1 MPDAWLLYEI
11 AKLTRD
17 DARCSVA
24 TRHSGNPFMVE
35 TTSPAALSGKRASTK
50 AANRRAILQ
59 AGRQVFAR
67 IGFEATTVRDIIRE
81 TELASGTFYNYFK
94 SKEEVFQ
101 AIAEDSTH
109 RFRSRLADVRA
120 RAESLEDYMEHAYR
134 AYFGFIARENEEAI
148 DSGAPHI
155 ALIGVR
161 VDTPEMQ
168 AVAQE
173 IRADLEHIL
182 EKQGIKPTVDTEY
195 LTAAAIGIARE
206 MGDYMLKRRPVDVEG
221 ATHFACTLLLSGMK
235 TLDSER

>member
-1 MPDAWLLYEI
+1 MAD
-11 AKLTRD
+11 
-17 DARCSVA
+17 
-24 TRHSGNPFMVE
+24 
-35 TTSPAALSGKRASTK
+35 TTTPALSTGKRASTK

-67 IGFEATTVRDIIRE
+67 IGYEATTVRDIIRE
-81 TELASGTFYNYFK
+81 TDLAAGTFYNYFK

-109 RFRSRLADVRA
+109 RFRDRLADVRA
-120 RAESLEDYMEHAYR
+120 TAQSLEDYMEHAYR
-134 AYFGFIARENEEAI
+134 AYFGFIARDNEAAI
-148 DSGAPHI
+148 ASGAPHI

-173 IRADLEHIL
+173 IRADLEHVL
-182 EKQGIKPTVDTEY
+182 SRQGTTPAVDTEY
-195 LTAAAIGIARE
+195 LAAAAIGIARE

-221 ATHFACTLLLSGMK
+221 ATCFACTLLLSGLK
-235 TLDSER
+235 ALGRPD

>member
-17 DARCSVA
+17 DAGCSVGA
-24 TRHSGNPFMVE
+24 LQHERRSMADISLPE
-35 TTSPAALSGKRASTK
+35 SLSGKRASTK

-81 TELASGTFYNYFK
+81 TNLASGTFYNYFK

-101 AIAEDSTH
+101 AIAEDSTQ

-120 RAESLEDYMEHAYR
+120 RAENLEDYMEHAYR

-148 DSGAPHI
+148 DNGAPHI

-182 EKQGIKPTVDTEY
+182 EKQGKKPSVDIEY

-206 MGDYMLKRRPVDVEG
+206 MGDYMLKRRPIDVEG
-221 ATHFACTLLLSGMK
+221 ATHFACTLLLTGLK
-235 TLDSER
+235 AVDCER